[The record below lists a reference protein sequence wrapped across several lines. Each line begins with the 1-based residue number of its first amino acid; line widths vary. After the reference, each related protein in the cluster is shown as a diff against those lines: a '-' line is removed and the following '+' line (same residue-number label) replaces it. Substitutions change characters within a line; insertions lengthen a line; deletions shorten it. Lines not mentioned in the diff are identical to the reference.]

1 MLVIPAID
9 LQSGRCVRLLRGEFA
24 RETVYGED
32 PAEIARGWRE
42 AGAQLAHVV
51 DLDGARQGRP
61 MQLKLVERIAAE
73 IPVQLGGGLR
83 DAAAA
88 EAAVAAGAQRV
99 VIGTAAV
106 DVEGVRVLTERFGDR
121 LVVALDTRDG
131 LVATEGWVGSSGW
144 GLLDLAR
151 ALIEAGV
158 RRFLHTDINRDGALT
173 APNFESLSKL
183 IRLGTPVIASGGVA
197 SLEHIRRLHEA
208 GAEAVIVGRAL
219 YEGMF
224 SLQEA
229 TDVAG

>member
-61 MQLKLVERIAAE
+61 MQLELVERIAAE

-83 DAAAA
+83 DVAAV

-106 DVEGVRVLTERFGDR
+106 DVDVVRALTEQFGDQ

-131 LVATEGWVGSSGW
+131 VVAIKGWVGASGW
-144 GLLDLAR
+144 SLLDLAG

-158 RRFLHTDINRDGALT
+158 RRFLHTDIDRDGALT

-197 SLEHIRRLHEA
+197 SLEHIRRLHGA

-224 SLQEA
+224 TLQEA
-229 TDVAG
+229 TAVAS

>member
-9 LQSGRCVRLLRGEFA
+9 LQAGRCVRLLRGDFA

-32 PAEIARGWRE
+32 PTEIARGWRE

-61 MQLKLVERIAAE
+61 KQLELVERIAAE

-83 DAAAA
+83 DMEAV
-88 EAAVAAGAQRV
+88 EAAIAAGVKRV

-106 DVEGVRVLTERFGDR
+106 NVDGVKQLTERFGDK

-131 LVATEGWVGSSGW
+131 VVATEGWVGTSDWS
-144 GLLDLAR
+144 LLDLAR
-151 ALIEAGV
+151 ALIDTGV
-158 RRFLHTDINRDGALT
+158 RRFLHTDIDRDGALT
-173 APNFESLSKL
+173 SPNFASLSAL
-183 IRLGTPVIASGGVA
+183 VRLGTPVIASGGVA
-197 SLEHIRRLHEA
+197 SLEHVRRLHQA
-208 GAEAVIVGRAL
+208 GAEAVVVGRAL

-224 SLQEA
+224 TLQEA
-229 TDVAG
+229 TAVAS